1 MTVYEVLS
9 LIKENNGKVFL
20 NSFDFIEEIHKD
32 ENEIKNGNSDVVLK
46 WDSDSLVTFKPDGRT
61 AFLTLTST
69 DYIKYHWGEDTS
81 FVAWLG
87 DYTVLIEH
95 VESFV
100 HKRSG
105 FLITRIMKGN
115 ELIFEN
121 R

>member
-1 MTVYEVLS
+1 MKFINLV
-9 LIKENNGKVFL
+9 
-20 NSFDFIEEIHKD
+20 DFPDRSAKSIAGPD
-32 ENEIKNGNSDVVLK
+32 
-46 WDSDSLVTFKPDGRT
+46 FKPDGRT

-69 DYIKYHWGEDTS
+69 GFIKYHWGEDTS

-95 VESFV
+95 RESFV